1 MAKVKINLTAKDRQY
16 PSERLKWL
24 LQESERN
31 HSEVS
36 SKLRIEATR
45 ITEII
50 PSRIVKEKEKGNRD
64 LRIKEWD
71 QYRWSQAPRDDQRI
85 ESYHKKR

>member
-50 PSRIVKEKEKGNRD
+50 PSRIVKKKKKG
-64 LRIKEWD
+64 K
-71 QYRWSQAPRDDQRI
+71 QRF
-85 ESYHKKR
+85 KNKRVGSV